1 MSLFREGSLLP
12 LITDL
17 DECWQNIPFNS
28 SPVLNCGHWSRSTQV
43 VETSVIY
50 NVYFKCQLQIKLNWF
65 NLPNCY
71 WEPFRNKSPGLS
83 DLTSA
88 ALLTR
93 THISIIFLYRKDD
106 QISLITNK
114 KAKRTNYIRIQK
126 KNIKIGRSTMHV
138 QMFSITQQRLSQIFY
153 KNISIM
159 ANSKRPQDQM
169 NTTFFVWNNRIDY
182 TSWIYRNW
190 DVHTRRQWTQLALI
204 LT

>member
-1 MSLFREGSLLP
+1 MKQVYKKLARVFPAVFCVYLEKVLCCLWSLTWMIS
-12 LITDL
+12 DS
-17 DECWQNIPFNS
+17 IPFNS

-126 KNIKIGRSTMHV
+126 K
-138 QMFSITQQRLSQIFY
+138 
-153 KNISIM
+153 
-159 ANSKRPQDQM
+159 
-169 NTTFFVWNNRIDY
+169 
-182 TSWIYRNW
+182 
-190 DVHTRRQWTQLALI
+190 I
-204 LT
+204 LK

>member
-1 MSLFREGSLLP
+1 MKQVYKKLARVFPAVFCVYLEKALCCLWSLTWMNADS
-12 LITDL
+12 
-17 DECWQNIPFNS
+17 IPFNS

-93 THISIIFLYRKDD
+93 TYISIIFLYRKDD

-126 KNIKIGRSTMHV
+126 K
-138 QMFSITQQRLSQIFY
+138 
-153 KNISIM
+153 IS
-159 ANSKRPQDQM
+159 K
-169 NTTFFVWNNRIDY
+169 
-182 TSWIYRNW
+182 
-190 DVHTRRQWTQLALI
+190 
-204 LT
+204 

>member
-1 MSLFREGSLLP
+1 MKQVYKKLARVFPAVFLCLFREGSLLP

-17 DECWQNIPFNS
+17 DDFWQIPFNS

-126 KNIKIGRSTMHV
+126 KKI
-138 QMFSITQQRLSQIFY
+138 L
-153 KNISIM
+153 K
-159 ANSKRPQDQM
+159 
-169 NTTFFVWNNRIDY
+169 
-182 TSWIYRNW
+182 
-190 DVHTRRQWTQLALI
+190 
-204 LT
+204 

>member
-1 MSLFREGSLLP
+1 MKQVYKKLARVFPAVFCVYLEKALCCLWSLAWMTADS
-12 LITDL
+12 
-17 DECWQNIPFNS
+17 IPFNS

-71 WEPFRNKSPGLS
+71 KGPFRNKSPGLS

-126 KNIKIGRSTMHV
+126 KLLK
-138 QMFSITQQRLSQIFY
+138 
-153 KNISIM
+153 
-159 ANSKRPQDQM
+159 
-169 NTTFFVWNNRIDY
+169 
-182 TSWIYRNW
+182 
-190 DVHTRRQWTQLALI
+190 
-204 LT
+204 

>member
-1 MSLFREGSLLP
+1 MKQVYKKLARVFPAVFCVYLEKALCCLWSLTWMTADS
-12 LITDL
+12 
-17 DECWQNIPFNS
+17 IPFNS

-83 DLTSA
+83 DFTSP

-138 QMFSITQQRLSQIFY
+138 QMFSITQQRLSQIFC
-153 KNISIM
+153 KNISNM

-169 NTTFFVWNNRIDY
+169 NTTFFLWNNRL
-182 TSWIYRNW
+182 
-190 DVHTRRQWTQLALI
+190 QLK
-204 LT
+204 